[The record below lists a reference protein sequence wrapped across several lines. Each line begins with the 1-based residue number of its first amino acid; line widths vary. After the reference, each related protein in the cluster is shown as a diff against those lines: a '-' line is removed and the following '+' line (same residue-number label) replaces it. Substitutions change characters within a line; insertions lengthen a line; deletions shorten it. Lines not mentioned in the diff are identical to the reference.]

1 MPTAWYML
9 LLDSGSDRGENRS
22 RRRAMFVSGNFFAHK
37 PSDHNGSPGLKN
49 ENKNRRKTVKNQR
62 FSAENGRSAGTR
74 TPGLL
79 LPNGQTG
86 FFVLICSHFSCL
98 LLDFSYSLTVLY
110 QVVSEKQAYLCL
122 TRYKQ
127 RKSLTAQRD
136 RLSFAALV
144 SDKRRFNFFIKQK
157 SILLR
162 SSERI
167 TVYFAFP
174 VTPQLFQIKFRKIDL
189 FRSIRL

>member
-1 MPTAWYML
+1 MCSS
-9 LLDSGSDRGENRS
+9 SGC
-22 RRRAMFVSGNFFAHK
+22 
-37 PSDHNGSPGLKN
+37 
-49 ENKNRRKTVKNQR
+49 
-62 FSAENGRSAGTR
+62 
-74 TPGLL
+74 
-79 LPNGQTG
+79 GQTYG
-86 FFVLICSHFSCL
+86 QKAL
-98 LLDFSYSLTVLY
+98 LSQARQTLPAAIEKCFPLSFRWVYDTFERAVN

-122 TRYKQ
+122 TRYRQ

-136 RLSFAALV
+136 WLSFAALV

-174 VTPQLFQIKFRKIDL
+174 VIPQLFQIKFRKIDL